1 MTLVDTFLLGE
12 VFLHIIPGGCMDY
25 MRPGGVIIPWTP
37 SYNHPFHQDLKRYQM
52 QHYGTLWNTD
62 SEIRRTHV
70 STYEDITHGCI
81 LEGYY
86 PKVRSR

>member
-1 MTLVDTFLLGE
+1 MTLVDTFWRCPPT
-12 VFLHIIPGGCMDY
+12 HIRGGYMDY